1 MTKSMKLSRA
11 PYSVH
16 VLRVESKQS
25 EQQQSKTARKHE
37 GDQAFKLLER
47 KVREQGRKIIAAN
60 NNYEMSQRDET
71 NKFVQIAAS
80 EIIEKLRKKE
90 TTSSKIWDRRRNECR

>member
-1 MTKSMKLSRA
+1 MKLSRA

-25 EQQQSKTARKHE
+25 EQQQSKTTKHE

-47 KVREQGRKIIAAN
+47 KVREQGRKIIAVN

>member
-1 MTKSMKLSRA
+1 MKLSRA

-37 GDQAFKLLER
+37 GDQPFKLLER

-80 EIIEKLRKKE
+80 EKIEKLRKKE